1 MYLVIGGT
9 GTTGREVVRLLAER
23 GEAVRVMVRDPF
35 KASFLAAPGIELVQG
50 DLARADNLPAVFNG
64 ARRVFLVTPPAPDM
78 VLLQR
83 AAVEAARAAGVE
95 RLVRVSVYGAGTG
108 IPMQLATWHT
118 EVEELVDAAGTPAV
132 HLRASSFMQN
142 FLASAGLIRATG
154 QIFGTSGDG
163 QITFVDTRDVAAAG
177 VGALT
182 RADHQDEKV
191 DIGGPA
197 TLSLDE
203 VAAIF
208 AAVLGRPVTHIDL
221 PPEAMQAGLTGA
233 GLPEWLAADLVS
245 YHGLARGKVMPL
257 SDGVQRLAGKPP
269 RPFEQ
274 FVRDHRAAF
283 A

>member
-9 GTTGREVVRLLAER
+9 GTTGREVVRLLAAR
-23 GEAVRVMVRDPF
+23 GEPIRVLVRDPF
-35 KASFLAAPGIELVQG
+35 KASFLAAPGVELVQG
-50 DLARADNLPAVFNG
+50 DLTRPDSLPG
-64 ARRVFLVTPPAPDM
+64 AFQGTRRLFLVTPPAPDM
-78 VLLQR
+78 VALQS

-95 RLVRVSVYGAGTG
+95 RLVRVSVLGAGTG

-118 EVEELVDAAGTPAV
+118 EVEKLVAVSGIPAV
-132 HLRASSFMQN
+132 HLRPSSFMQN

-163 QITFVDTRDVAAAG
+163 KITFVDTRDVAAAG

-182 RADHQDEKV
+182 RDDHQNETV
-191 DIGGPA
+191 EIGGPA
-197 TLSLDE
+197 ALSLDE
-203 VAAIF
+203 VAGTF

-221 PPEAMQAGLTGA
+221 PAEAMKAGLMAA

-245 YHGLARGKVMPL
+245 YHGLARGRVMPVA
-257 SDGVQRLAGKPP
+257 DGVQRLAGAPA
-269 RPFEQ
+269 RSFET
-274 FVRDHRAAF
+274 FIRDHRAAF